1 MKPLPE
7 IQINSLLKFP
17 FYAKASLLL
26 IGFYVLVSMLSIA
39 QPIILPL
46 IFATIIA
53 ILISPVVNFLVKKKI
68 NRAVSIMAVL
78 LLTLLM
84 VAGLIALLAS
94 QANRFNEAL
103 PQLIDK
109 FQELLRQTVALASR
123 FFNISAEQINDW
135 FANQKDELMKHSS
148 AAIGSTLTVMG
159 GMMVATALTPVY
171 IFMLLYY
178 QTHLVESI
186 HKIFG
191 IGNNKK
197 VTEIFTETKT
207 IVQSYLVGLFMEF
220 AIVATLN
227 AVGLLIIG
235 IDYAILL
242 GIIVGLLNII
252 PYLGAITGVVIFMV
266 IALVTKPPI
275 YVLYVFLLYT
285 IIQFIDNN
293 YLVPKIV
300 GSKVRLNALV
310 CIFAVIAG
318 AALWGIPGMFL
329 AIPLTA
335 LIKLIFD
342 RIEPLKPWGF
352 LLGDTMPP
360 LLKLK
365 LKIKDIP
372 EKLPGFFARFKRKK
386 AIKED
391 SHS

>member
-1 MKPLPE
+1 MNTALKLP
-7 IQINSLLKFP
+7 I
-17 FYAKASLLL
+17 YAKVSLLL
-26 IGFYVLVSMLSIA
+26 IGLYVFISILSIA
-39 QPIILPL
+39 QPILLPL

-53 ILISPVVNFLVKKKI
+53 ILVRPLVNFLEKKKM
-68 NRAVSIMAVL
+68 NRTLSIAIVL
-78 LLTLLM
+78 IFSFLLI
-84 VAGLIALLAS
+84 AGLVVLVAS
-94 QANRFNEAL
+94 QATRLIDAL

-109 FQELLRQTVALASR
+109 FQKFLLQAVTWASGY
-123 FFNISAEQINDW
+123 FNISAEAINEW
-135 FANQKDELMKHSS
+135 FAKQKEEMMTHSS
-148 AAIGSTLTVMG
+148 AAIGSTLTMMG
-159 GMMVATALTPVY
+159 TMMVAAALTPVY

-178 QTHLVESI
+178 QPHLVESI

-191 IGNNKK
+191 IGNDKK

-207 IVQSYLVGLFMEF
+207 IIQSYLVGLFIEF

-252 PYLGAITGVVIFMV
+252 PYLGAITGVVIFMM
-266 IALVTKPPI
+266 IALVTKSPI

-285 IIQFIDNN
+285 IIQLIDNN
-293 YLVPKIV
+293 YIVPKIV
-300 GSKVRLNALV
+300 GSKVKLNALV

-335 LIKLIFD
+335 IIKLIID
-342 RIEPLKPWGF
+342 HIEPLKPWGF

-360 LLKLK
+360 IVKLK
-365 LKIKDIP
+365 S
-372 EKLPGFFARFKRKK
+372 KLPGSADKSPGFFARFRRKK
-386 AIKED
+386 
-391 SHS
+391 